1 MTETAPRTSRQ
12 EIARM
17 AHDTPVRLGRTQL
30 TITALGFGAT
40 AIGGMYTEVADDV
53 AHDAVAAAWSAGLRY
68 FDAAPQYGRGNG
80 EVRLGRGLAPY
91 PREDYVLSSKV
102 GRLLRA
108 DAPPHPD
115 DFDSTGR
122 PYDAGAPDV
131 ATVYD
136 YSRDGVL
143 RSIEESLTR
152 LGTDHLD
159 IVLVH
164 DPDDY
169 VDEALDTALPT
180 LIDLR
185 DQEVVSAIGAGM
197 NQTAA
202 LERFARESDP
212 DMFLLAN
219 RYTLLEQTALQS
231 FLPLCAARGIAVVA
245 GAVFNSGLLADAGP
259 GARYDYDPAP
269 ADRVARAHRLSQVCQ
284 RHGVPLKAA
293 ALQFPA
299 AHPAV
304 AAVLTGARN
313 RAEVMENV
321 TLFDQPIPDDLWTD
335 LKDEGLLIADAPTPA
350 DRSAHDNR

>member
-1 MTETAPRTSRQ
+1 
-12 EIARM
+12 M
-17 AHDTPVRLGRTQL
+17 AHDAPVRLGRTAL
-30 TITALGFGAT
+30 TVTALGFGAT
-40 AIGGMYTEVADDV
+40 AIAGMYTEVSDD
-53 AHDAVAAAWSAGLRY
+53 AALETVAAAWEAGLRY

-80 EVRLGRGLAPY
+80 EVRLGRGLAGY
-91 PREDYVLSSKV
+91 PRDDYVLSSKV

-136 YSRDGVL
+136 YSRGGVL

-152 LGTDHLD
+152 LGTDRLD
-159 IVLVH
+159 IALVH

-169 VDEALDTALPT
+169 VDEALATALPT
-180 LIDLR
+180 LIELR
-185 DQEVVSAIGAGM
+185 DQKVVTAIGAGM

-212 DMFLLAN
+212 DMFLLAG

-231 FLPLCAARGIAVVA
+231 FLPLCTQRGIAVVA
-245 GAVFNSGLLADAGP
+245 GGVFNSGLLADAGA

-269 ADRVARAHRLSQVCQ
+269 ADLIARAHRLAEVCQ

-293 ALQFPA
+293 ALQFPI
-299 AHPAV
+299 AHPCV
-304 AAVLTGARN
+304 AAVLTGVRSRGELDENAR
-313 RAEVMENV
+313 
-321 TLFDQPIPDDLWTD
+321 LFDLPIPGELWPE
-335 LKDEGLLIADAPTPA
+335 LKAEGLLAEDAPTPVQP
-350 DRSAHDNR
+350 

>member
-1 MTETAPRTSRQ
+1 
-12 EIARM
+12 M
-17 AHDTPVRLGRTQL
+17 AHDTPVRLGRTSL
-30 TITALGFGAT
+30 TVTALGFGAP
-40 AIGGMYTEVADDV
+40 AIGGMYTEVSDD
-53 AHDAVAAAWSAGLRY
+53 AALDTVAAAWEAGLRY

-80 EVRLGRGLAPY
+80 EVRLGRGLAGY

-152 LGTDHLD
+152 LGTDRLD
-159 IVLVH
+159 IALVH

-169 VDEALDTALPT
+169 VDEALATALPT
-180 LIDLR
+180 LIELR
-185 DQEVVSAIGAGM
+185 DQKVVTAIGAGM

-212 DMFLLAN
+212 DMFLLAG

-231 FLPLCAARGIAVVA
+231 FLPLCGQRGIAVVA
-245 GAVFNSGLLADAGP
+245 GGVFNSGLLADAGA

-269 ADRVARAHRLSQVCQ
+269 ADLIARTRRLSEVCQ
-284 RHGVPLKAA
+284 CHGVPLKAA
-293 ALQFPA
+293 ALQFPI
-299 AHPAV
+299 AHPRV
-304 AAVLTGARN
+304 AAVLTGVRS
-313 RAEVMENV
+313 RAELDENAR
-321 TLFDQPIPDDLWTD
+321 LFDLPIPGELWRE
-335 LKDEGLLIADAPTPA
+335 LKAEGLLADDAPTP
-350 DRSAHDNR
+350 DQP

>member
-1 MTETAPRTSRQ
+1 
-12 EIARM
+12 M
-17 AHDTPVRLGRTQL
+17 AHDTPVRLGRTAL
-30 TITALGFGAT
+30 TVTALGFGAT
-40 AIGGMYTEVADDV
+40 AIGGMYTEVSE
-53 AHDAVAAAWSAGLRY
+53 DAALDTVAAAWETGLRY

-80 EVRLGRGLAPY
+80 EVRLGRGLAGY

-152 LGTDHLD
+152 LGTDRLD
-159 IVLVH
+159 IALVH
-164 DPDDY
+164 APDDY
-169 VDEALDTALPT
+169 VDEALATALPT
-180 LIDLR
+180 LIELR
-185 DQEVVSAIGAGM
+185 EQKVVTAIGAGM

-212 DMFLLAN
+212 DMFLLAG

-231 FLPLCAARGIAVVA
+231 FLPLCTQRGIAVVA
-245 GAVFNSGLLADAGP
+245 GGVFNSGLLAHAGA

-269 ADRVARAHRLSQVCQ
+269 ADLIARTRRLSEVCQ
-284 RHGVPLKAA
+284 CHGVPLKAA
-293 ALQFPA
+293 ALQFPI
-299 AHPAV
+299 AHPRV
-304 AAVLTGARN
+304 AAVLTVVRS
-313 RAEVMENV
+313 RAELDENAR
-321 TLFDQPIPDDLWTD
+321 LFDRPIPGELWRE
-335 LKDEGLLIADAPTPA
+335 LKAEGLLADDAPTP
-350 DRSAHDNR
+350 DQP